1 MSTFQFV
8 YNNNNI
14 VYLLQNKHMNK
25 QILRSLF
32 PTGAFIITIA
42 SLLQIFTE
50 LGFIA
55 YLYSIGAIVLILYH
69 AFMAFDNVNVSAL
82 TTRQYRI
89 GFFASLFLGLAS
101 YFLFVESNSWGV
113 MTLIYAVITFYL
125 SFRIK
130 E

>member
-1 MSTFQFV
+1 
-8 YNNNNI
+8 
-14 VYLLQNKHMNK
+14 MNK

-50 LGFIA
+50 LGFMA

>member
-8 YNNNNI
+8 YNNNI

-42 SLLQIFTE
+42 SLLQIFTK